1 MTQDILMSNEESVAP
16 TNNDSAHKQLQQFC
30 LLAKTAH
37 GAAILELVKQVLEAP
52 GVYVFGEL
60 LVMPN
65 IQELKTGDHVK
76 YFNTLNLFAYGTYKQ
91 YRQQPQ
97 DYLDLTPA
105 MQKKLQHLTIV
116 SLAIKNKCI
125 PYEVLLEEL
134 EINNVRHLEDV
145 IIEAIYADII
155 HGKLFQ
161 NNRFLEIDYA
171 QGRDIPPGYT
181 TKIAET
187 LQDWIDSCDAISNC
201 IVDQIRRANAE
212 KSKKLDNK
220 KQIEQE
226 IINLKK
232 VLKTQIND
240 NDEAMQIDSRETSS
254 TSQEARKKSSKV
266 KPSRSTDLFKFSK

>member
-1 MTQDILMSNEESVAP
+1 MTQDIMMSSEEAVPVSD
-16 TNNDSAHKQLQQFC
+16 TSSSKQLQQFC

-37 GAAILELVKQVLEAP
+37 GAAILELIKQVLEAP

-65 IQELKTGDHVK
+65 IQELKQGDNVK
-76 YFNTLNLFAYGTYKQ
+76 YYNTLHLFAYGTYKQ
-91 YRQQPQ
+91 YRQKPE
-97 DYLDLTPA
+97 DYLELTA
-105 MQKKLQHLTIV
+105 GMQKKLQHLTIV
-116 SLAIKNKCI
+116 SLAIQNKCI
-125 PYEVLLEEL
+125 PYDMLLEEL
-134 EINNVRHLEDV
+134 DIDNVRHLEDV

-181 TKIAET
+181 TKIAKT
-187 LQDWIDSCDAISNC
+187 LQDWVDSCDAISNC
-201 IVDQIRRANAE
+201 IVEQIKRANAE

-220 KQIEQE
+220 KQIEQK

-232 VLKTQIND
+232 VYKTQIND
-240 NDEAMQIDSRETSS
+240 NDEAMQIDSRETTSS
-254 TSQEARKKSSKV
+254 TSQEAARKKSSKV
-266 KPSRSTDLFKFSK
+266 KPSRSAV